1 MTKSET
7 IVLLT
12 IAVLVI
18 FIAAL
23 GYQLYVLRQRTQ
35 QTEIFSVQPNI
46 NLVELDQLIGSGR
59 ES

>member
-1 MTKSET
+1 MTKSEA

-18 FIAAL
+18 FVAAL